1 MGKSNGLVSGTHS
14 REFDIVGQRVRRIA
28 GGLRHLG
35 IREGDCVCILMR
47 NDITFL
53 EITYAVMLIGGYAVP
68 INWHF
73 KVDEVAYVV
82 SDTAARVLIGHADLL
97 HPLGKVIPD
106 SVRQLCADVPQ
117 DIATTHDVDTIRAAA
132 GDRFEAWLEAQ
143 QSYDGPPMSAPA
155 SMIYTSGTTG
165 NPKGVRRDPPRQSR
179 PRGTSSCA
187 GPFTVCG
194 QAPVPS
200 CLVLFITRL
209 QTRLRFAPVG
219 SEACSY

>member
-1 MGKSNGLVSGTHS
+1 MTFAKFAPHDGRSPQPASRHRPTPAQRLEGEDRMGKSNGLVSGTHS

-82 SDTAARVLIGHADLL
+82 SDTGTHVLVGHADLL
-97 HPLGKVIPD
+97 HALGAAIP
-106 SVRQLCADVPQ
+106 SEVRQLCVEVPQ
-117 DIATTHDVDTIRAAA
+117 EIATAFGVQAMSPAA
-132 GDRFEAWLEAQ
+132 GDDFEAWLEVQEA
-143 QSYDGPPMSAPA
+143 YDGPTMPAPA

-165 NPKGVRRDPPRQSR
+165 
-179 PRGTSSCA
+179 
-187 GPFTVCG
+187 
-194 QAPVPS
+194 
-200 CLVLFITRL
+200 
-209 QTRLRFAPVG
+209 
-219 SEACSY
+219 